1 MINNIEFM
9 ENDTS
14 KLQTVR
20 IGTDI
25 TIRARL
31 IDSGVAVDFS
41 TSPPKSVGLLSLS
54 QNVLIRDVETA
65 VDPEDGSILIITWRA
80 GNQCYFGQYNLVV
93 SAFLSGRTA
102 TFDAPAF
109 ELVRLIGQRQSDS
122 DQPDTGVSDIA
133 ITLEVESIDT
143 SLISQIL
150 QDCKDATASA
160 IEAASKASDT
170 NEAVQEA
177 EALRVEAEN
186 ARAEA
191 ETARSEAE
199 TKRKTDE
206 NQRIEAEEGR
216 QNAEKT
222 RVDAEAIR
230 VEAEDARKE
239 AETARSEA
247 EHKRQTAETARAAA
261 EDIRKQSETERSNA
275 EAKRVQN
282 EQGRVEAEEK
292 REEAEQLRQIANST
306 AVDAANTAAQLA
318 EDAAQ
323 AANDAAELANQNVL
337 AITFDQSTGM
347 LSALYG
353 ADGSAFENG
362 EINEKGEIV
371 LEFNYQ

>member
-9 ENDTS
+9 ENNTS

-41 TSPPKSVGLLSLS
+41 TSPPRSVGLLSLS

-102 TFDAPAF
+102 TFEAPAF
-109 ELVRLIGQRQSDS
+109 ELVRLTGQRQPDS

-150 QDCKDATASA
+150 QDCKDATDSA
-160 IEAASKASDT
+160 LEAASKASDT

-177 EALRVEAEN
+177 EALRVKAET

-230 VEAEDARKE
+230 VKAEDARKE

-247 EHKRQTAETARAAA
+247 EQKRQTAETERAYA
-261 EDIRKQSETERSNA
+261 ENIRKQSETERISA
-275 EAKRVQN
+275 ETKRVQA
-282 EQGRVEAEEK
+282 EQGRVEAEEERK
-292 REEAEQLRQIANST
+292 EAEQLRQAASSD
-306 AVDAANTAAQLA
+306 AVNAANTAAELA

-323 AANDAAELANQNVL
+323 AANDAAALANQNVL
-337 AITFDQSTGM
+337 ALQFDQDTGII
-347 LSALYG
+347 SALVG
-353 ADGSAFENG
+353 QDGSAFESG
-362 EINEKGEIV
+362 EITDTGEVV
-371 LEFNYQ
+371 LTFNYA